1 MGGVQSG
8 QALLTDTDYENM
20 TIQWNDC
27 DDYEIIR
34 KVPASSPRRLVL
46 VLYTCT
52 SVCFFL
58 QQTQDVCVCVCALW
72 EHWQR

>member
-1 MGGVQSG
+1 VQSG

-34 KVPASSPRRLVL
+34 KVAPPHSPCRLVL
-46 VLYTCT
+46 VLYT
-52 SVCFFL
+52 S
-58 QQTQDVCVCVCALW
+58 
-72 EHWQR
+72 